1 MDKLTAVNNMLKM
14 IGTRP
19 VSTLSVKH
27 PDVVDAEAALDDWT
41 GRVCEHGWWFNKRMN
56 ITLTRNLQNEIE
68 VPDTYLSFLYT
79 DRDTH
84 AMYPYM
90 TKLSGKMFNTELNT
104 FTFDMD
110 VTLTW
115 YVRVSWEELPI
126 MAQQYAMYSAG
137 ADLVRDKIEDSY
149 KEASLRND
157 AERHFILLDAEQLRA
172 SPVNVLN
179 SPYSRS
185 IRAGRRPYHRNS
197 F

>member
-19 VSTLSVKH
+19 VSSLSVRH

-41 GRVCEHGWWFNKRMN
+41 GRVCEIGWWFNKRMN
-56 ITLTRNLQNEIE
+56 ITLARNLQKEVE
-68 VPDTYLSFLYT
+68 VPDTYLGFLYT

-84 AMYPYM
+84 HMYPYM
-90 TKLSGKMFNTELNT
+90 TKLNNKMFNTEKNT
-104 FTFDMD
+104 FEFDMD
-110 VTLTW
+110 LTLTW

-126 MAQQYAMYSAG
+126 QAQQYVLYSAG

-149 KEASLRND
+149 KEQSLRQD
-157 AERHFILLDAEQLRA
+157 AERAFALLDAEQLRA
-172 SPVNVLN
+172 APVNILN
-179 SPYSRS
+179 SPYSKAMRS
-185 IRAGRRPYHRNS
+185 GRRPFHRNA